1 MRAPRESGRV
11 DTRLD
16 ACPRQRR
23 QCRAGRPVAAS
34 VVRPDRLARGHRHIG
49 KRRGA
54 ARVADV
60 VEVAVRR
67 RQPRRPC
74 RPDAAQRRDVA
85 AIRRSRDEPSAGAGA
100 VRRRRTAARS
110 GSGGGDRGRRA
121 LHVGLPHRDILLS
134 GPCRL
139 RRRVCD
145 PHERHS
151 RTLRHQVLRTDPGA
165 DFRLRAALRAR
176 CADDSRGSAGGG
188 PRRRISRHPPDHP
201 RASSALHLRAL
212 RRSLCRFGDLL
223 RRRRLALQDADLQ
236 SRRSGRASLPAGVAR
251 GGRNAAAPPRQPSHC
266 RSSGPLGYRSRSAI
280 TDRASFCP
288 APDFAAR
295 AAARITRSIRRS
307 VSRSPTRRP
316 LAIRSSTSAAAA
328 STPN

>member
-1 MRAPRESGRV
+1 MRAPRESGGV

-34 VVRPDRLARGHRHIG
+34 VVRPDRLARGDRHIG
-49 KRRGA
+49 KRRCA

-85 AIRRSRDEPSAGAGA
+85 AIRRSRDEPGAGAGA

-110 GSGGGDRGRRA
+110 GRGGGDRWRRA

-151 RTLRHQVLRTDPGA
+151 RTLRHQVFRTDPGA
-165 DFRLRAALRAR
+165 DFGLRAALRAR
-176 CADDSRGSAGGG
+176 CAHGSRGSAGGG

-236 SRRSGRASLPAGVAR
+236 GRRSGRASLPAGIACGR
-251 GGRNAAAPPRQPSHC
+251 RNATAPPRSK
-266 RSSGPLGYRSRSAI
+266 A
-280 TDRASFCP
+280 TADR
-288 APDFAAR
+288 AAR
-295 AAARITRSIRRS
+295 AGIAVVRLLRTGPASVRHRI
-307 VSRSPTRRP
+307 SRPGRP
-316 LAIRSSTSAAAA
+316 LGLHGLFADPFPARRRTGLWQFAALPAPQPRAA
-328 STPN
+328 PN